1 MHHSPMN
8 VNMMR
13 PGDNA
18 AVLVKVLAQGK
29 LESLDGVGHLRRSNR
44 QQDVAGLSWLSEA
57 SSALHVLKR
66 RPAFPTMCLHA
77 QPPWPRRCRTP

>member
-1 MHHSPMN
+1 MN

-29 LESLDGVGHLRRSNR
+29 LESLDGVGHLRRSN
-44 QQDVAGLSWLSEA
+44 VPT
-57 SSALHVLKR
+57 SS
-66 RPAFPTMCLHA
+66 T
-77 QPPWPRRCRTP
+77 RCCGTFLAE